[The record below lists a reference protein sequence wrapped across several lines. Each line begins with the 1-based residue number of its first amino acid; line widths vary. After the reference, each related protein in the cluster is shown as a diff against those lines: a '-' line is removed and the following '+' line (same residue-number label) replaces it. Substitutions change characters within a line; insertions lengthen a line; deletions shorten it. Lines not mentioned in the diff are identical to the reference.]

1 MLNSSVGIVT
11 IQEPIKIMY
20 NSYMHITRTQ
30 LQNHHVSAIVNFE
43 ININFQDDDVP
54 GEHKESK
61 FI

>member
-1 MLNSSVGIVT
+1 
-11 IQEPIKIMY
+11 
-20 NSYMHITRTQ
+20 MHITRTQ